1 MNKKLVGS
9 AAVGAVAL
17 GIVVIQVLPSGGA
30 TPPAAPAPA
39 TASVTA
45 PPSTQ
50 VGHLQV
56 YRSPDAADG
65 RGWNFEIPV
74 PDWAV
79 ANVDERATRTD
90 PTGRLVLE
98 TNRIPLTQEDPLSG
112 LRALEHSTHHESG
125 YHLTSVAEHAPVGSC
140 DAAEWDY
147 TYDRA
152 GVARQV
158 SLVAVG
164 IGDTMVTIGFDAPA
178 ADFAANRSVLD
189 RALEVSDAG

>member
-9 AAVGAVAL
+9 AVVGAVAL
-17 GIVVIQVLPSGGA
+17 GIVVLQVLPSGGT
-30 TPPAAPAPA
+30 TPPPAPA

-45 PPSTQ
+45 PPSMQ
-50 VGHLQV
+50 VGQLQV
-56 YRSPDAADG
+56 YRSPDVANG
-65 RGWNFEIPV
+65 RGWDFEIPV

-125 YHLTSVAEHAPVGSC
+125 YHLTSVAEHAPVGGC

-147 TYDRA
+147 TYDSA
-152 GVARQV
+152 GIARQV

-164 IGDTMVTIGFDAPA
+164 IGDTMVTIGFDAPV